1 MYGPKVHFCLKFKIY
16 KNKKICPPT
25 SAAPSVMHI
34 SALGNN
40 VYVLHI
46 CNSNITFSIIYQS
59 LYILSLLI
67 IIIISRNDD
76 DDDDDNHNNV

>member
-1 MYGPKVHFCLKFKIY
+1 MLFR
-16 KNKKICPPT
+16 

-76 DDDDDNHNNV
+76 DDDDDDDNHNNV